1 MEGIQLTKR
10 RVSLFLVFALVVLAF
25 AGCGGNAPAEEVTSE
40 GTETATETTEVASDV
55 EQTLIWN
62 LGSDPKTI
70 DPGLNA
76 ASDGGHVTNNTFEGL
91 MREIDGK
98 LEPAMAESYTM
109 SEDGLTYTFIMRDGV
124 KWSDGKPVTA
134 NDFEYSWSRVI
145 NPETAS
151 EYAWIF
157 DEVNVESWK
166 AIDEKTFEVKLS
178 SPTPYFVGLTAFY
191 TFFPVRQDMVETSG
205 EGAWATNPETAISN
219 GPFKV
224 TSFQSGDRII
234 LEPNEFYWRAEE
246 VKLDRIE
253 ALMIVDSAT
262 ALTGYESGQIQILDD
277 MPSAEIPRLLAED
290 PTFMILPNDAC
301 YYYAFNTQVEPM
313 NDVRV
318 RKALSLA
325 IDRQAV
331 VDTVTKAG
339 QIPAHSL
346 IPGGHLDA
354 NGDVFNEVSGNYGIA
369 PTAQAEEAQALLAEA
384 GYPNGEGFPSLEIM
398 YNTSEGHKNIAEAIQ
413 EMWKQNLGIDVTLTN
428 QEWAVFQSSRIE
440 HNFQIARA
448 GWVGD
453 YSDPMTYL
461 GMFTSGGTNNYSQW
475 SSEEFDAL
483 LEASKVAQ
491 GQERFEI
498 LYQADKL
505 LSESFAV
512 MPIYY
517 YTDPQMVSDT
527 VQGWEKTTR
536 ATFYFGRAQMIAAE

>member
-1 MEGIQLTKR
+1 MTKR

-25 AGCGGNAPAEEVTSE
+25 AGCGGSAPATEEPTSE
-40 GTETATETTEVASDV
+40 GTEATTETSTEASDV

-76 ASDGGHVTNNTFEGL
+76 ATDGGHVTNNTFEGL

-98 LEPAMAESYTM
+98 LEPAMAESYTI
-109 SEDGLTYTFIMRDGV
+109 SEDGMTYTFTIREGV

-134 NDFEYSWSRVI
+134 NDFEYAWSRVV

-157 DEVNVESWK
+157 DEVNVQSWK
-166 AIDEKTFEVKLS
+166 AIDEKTFEVKLA

-191 TFFPVRQDMVETSG
+191 TFFPVRQDMVETAA
-205 EGAWATNPETAISN
+205 EGAWATNPETAVSN

-224 TSFQSGDRII
+224 TSFKTGDRIV
-234 LEPNEFYWRAEE
+234 LEPNEYYWRAEE
-246 VKLDRIE
+246 VKLSKIE
-253 ALMIVDSAT
+253 ALMIVDQAT

-290 PTFMILPNDAC
+290 PTFMILPNDAT

-318 RKALSLA
+318 RKALSLS
-325 IDRQAV
+325 IDRTAIV
-331 VDTVTKAG
+331 ETVTKAG

-354 NGDVFNEVSGNYGIA
+354 NGDVFNEVSGTYDIA
-369 PTAQAEEAQALLAEA
+369 PTAKAEEAQALLAEA
-384 GYPNGEGFPSLEIM
+384 GYPNGEGFPNLEIM

-428 QEWAVFQSSRIE
+428 QEWAVFQTSRIE

-461 GMFTSGGTNNYSQW
+461 GMLMPGGTNNYSQW
-475 SSEEFDAL
+475 DNEEYATL
-483 LEASKVAQ
+483 LEESKTAA
-491 GQERFEI
+491 GQERFEL
-498 LYQADKL
+498 LYKADQL
-505 LSESFAV
+505 LGESYAV

-527 VQGWEKTTR
+527 VQNWEKTTR
-536 ATFYFGRAQMIAAE
+536 STFYFGRANMVAAE

>member
-1 MEGIQLTKR
+1 MTKR

-25 AGCGGNAPAEEVTSE
+25 AGCGNSTPAEEPTSE
-40 GTETATETTEVASDV
+40 STETSTEATTETASNV
-55 EQTLIWN
+55 EQVLVWN

-70 DPGLNA
+70 DPGLNGA
-76 ASDGGHVTNNTFEGL
+76 NDGGHVTNNTFEGL

-109 SEDGLTYTFIMRDGV
+109 SEDGLTYTFIIREDA
-124 KWSDGKPVTA
+124 KWSDGKSVTA
-134 NDFEYSWSRVI
+134 NDFEYSWSRVVD
-145 NPETAS
+145 PVTAS

-166 AIDEKTFEVKLS
+166 ALDEKTFEVKLS
-178 SPTPYFVGLTAFY
+178 APTPYFVGLTAFY
-191 TFFPVRQDMVETSG
+191 TFFPVREDMVATAG

-224 TSFQSGDRII
+224 TKFQAGDRII
-234 LEPNEFYWRAEE
+234 LEPNEYYWRKDE
-246 VKLDRIE
+246 VKLEKIE
-253 ALMIVDSAT
+253 MLMIVDQAT
-262 ALTGYESGQIQILDD
+262 ALTGYESGQIHVLDD

-290 PTFMILPNDAC
+290 PTFMILPNDAI
-301 YYYAFNTQVEPM
+301 YYYVFNTKVEPM

-325 IDRQAV
+325 IDRTAIV
-331 VDTVTKAG
+331 ETVTKAG

-354 NGDVFNEVSGNYGIA
+354 NGDKFNEVSGTYDIA
-369 PTAQAEEAQALLAEA
+369 PTAKAEEAKALLAEA
-384 GYPNGEGFPSLEIM
+384 GYANGEGFPALEIM

-413 EMWKQNLGIDVTLTN
+413 EMWKQNLGIDVTLAN
-428 QEWAVFQSSRIE
+428 QEWAVFQDTKRNR
-440 HNFQIARA
+440 NFQIARA

-461 GMFTSGGTNNYSQW
+461 GMFLPGNVYNDPQWDSQ
-475 SSEEFDAL
+475 EYADL
-483 LEASKVAQ
+483 IEASKTAT
-491 GQERFEI
+491 GQERYDI

-505 LSESFAV
+505 LSESYVV

-517 YTDPQMVSDT
+517 YTDPQMVKDR
-527 VQGWEKTTR
+527 VVGWEKTTR
-536 ATFYFGRAQMIAAE
+536 STFYFGRAHMEAE